1 MRSGST
7 AGPARRAA
15 RAASCLVAGVARTA
29 SLLGACAALAL
40 AGCGDDGASARAV
53 ATKGDPARGEQVFAI
68 AGGCGCHTPEKGPVG
83 AGGVEIETPFGKFFS
98 TNITSDP
105 THGIGGWTDEEV
117 ARAIRVGVLRSG
129 EVEPPVMPYQLYA
142 GMADDDLRDLIAYLR
157 SLPPAPVENR
167 PHQVKLPLPRL
178 AFRAWRILFAGQTVP
193 PEKAPTE
200 LVARGRYLTDHVS
213 ICGDCHTPRNRFGA
227 LDDALYLA
235 GTPDGPGGEE
245 VPNITPDEKTGI
257 GSWGVD
263 DITSLL
269 QMGMKPDFDN
279 VQGSMAEVIDGIAG
293 GPGYGKAPEGDLR
306 AIAEYLKTIPP
317 ISHVVDGGK
326 GKESAG

>member
-1 MRSGST
+1 VRSGAT
-7 AGPARRAA
+7 VRPARRAA
-15 RAASCLVAGVARTA
+15 RTA
-29 SLLGACAALAL
+29 SLLAACAALAL
-40 AGCGDDGASARAV
+40 TGCVDDGASARAV
-53 ATKGDPARGEQVFAI
+53 ASKGDPARGEQVFAL
-68 AGGCGCHTPEKGPVG
+68 AGGCGCHTPEQGPVG
-83 AGGVEIETPFGKFFS
+83 AGGVEIETPFGTFFS
-98 TNITSDP
+98 TNVTPDRE
-105 THGIGGWTDEEV
+105 HGIGDWTDEEI
-117 ARAIRVGVLRSG
+117 ARAIRVGTLPG
-129 EVEPPVMPYQLYA
+129 GDVEPPVMPYQLYA

-157 SLPPAPVENR
+157 TLPPAAVENR
-167 PHQVKLPLPRL
+167 PHQVKLPLARL
-178 AFRAWRILFAGQTVP
+178 AFRAWRILFAGHTMP
-193 PEKAPTE
+193 PETAPTE
-200 LVARGRYLTDHVS
+200 VVARGRYLTDHVA

-227 LDDALYLA
+227 LDAALYLA

-245 VPNITPDEKTGI
+245 VPNITPDQKTGI

-317 ISHVVDGGK
+317 IAHEVDGGEEK